1 MIRKKQHTSK
11 IVIDLNG
18 PEGNAFVLLGY
29 AKRFAKQLDWDDD
42 RIIAEMT
49 SGDYENLIEVFDR
62 YFGSF
67 VILER

>member
-1 MIRKKQHTSK
+1 MIRQKQPASK

-18 PEGNAFVLLGY
+18 PEGNVFVLLGY

-42 RIIAEMT
+42 RIIAEMA
-49 SGDYENLIEVFDR
+49 SGDYDNLIEVFDD
-62 YFGSF
+62 YFGGF